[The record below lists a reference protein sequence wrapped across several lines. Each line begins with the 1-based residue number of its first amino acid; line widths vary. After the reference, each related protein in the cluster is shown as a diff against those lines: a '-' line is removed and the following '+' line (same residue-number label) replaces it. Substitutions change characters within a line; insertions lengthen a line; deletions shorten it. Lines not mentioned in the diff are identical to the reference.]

1 MPRTSIA
8 ATRPCNRMKHIRLS
22 VAQRYLRRYRS
33 ICDARG
39 VRIECRSNTGQLKNP
54 FFVRTQVMFQFTPD
68 TDVYLK
74 KSGQYIAKITQGL
87 PKVHGRFNAATA
99 EFIQEIPY

>member
-1 MPRTSIA
+1 
-8 ATRPCNRMKHIRLS
+8 MKHIRLL

-33 ICDARG
+33 ISDARED
-39 VRIECRSNTGQLKNP
+39 VHIECLSNTGQLKKP
-54 FFVRTQVMFQFTPD
+54 LFVRTRVMFQFMPD

-87 PKVHGRFNAATA
+87 PKVHGLFNAATG

>member
-1 MPRTSIA
+1 
-8 ATRPCNRMKHIRLS
+8 MKHIRLS
-22 VAQRYLRRYRS
+22 VAQRYLRRYTGT
-33 ICDARG
+33 CDAREA
-39 VRIECRSNTGQLKNP
+39 VHIECLSNTGELKKP
-54 FFVRTQVMFQFTPD
+54 LFVRTQVMIQFMPD

-87 PKVHGRFNAATA
+87 PKVYGLFNATTA